1 MADFAIIY
9 DRIRPDEKM
18 LFDAMDELGISY
30 EKVYA
35 PQLKL
40 TFGQTLPFKVA
51 LERCISQ
58 SRGHAITRA
67 LEGMNVTVDINEGVS
82 FGRTVC
88 DIYNV
93 LNLSENARV
102 AMKVDADGY
111 FDLIAKRLAMLP

>member
-1 MADFAIIY
+1 
-9 DRIRPDEKM
+9 
-18 LFDAMDELGISY
+18 
-30 EKVYA
+30 
-35 PQLKL
+35 
-40 TFGQTLPFKVA
+40 
-51 LERCISQ
+51 
-58 SRGHAITRA
+58 
-67 LEGMNVTVDINEGVS
+67 MNVTVDINEGVS